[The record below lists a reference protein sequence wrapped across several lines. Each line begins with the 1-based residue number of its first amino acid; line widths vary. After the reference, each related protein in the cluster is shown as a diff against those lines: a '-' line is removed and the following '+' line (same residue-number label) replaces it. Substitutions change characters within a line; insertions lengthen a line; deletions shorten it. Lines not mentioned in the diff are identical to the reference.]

1 MFSKCIPAYAEG
13 PVQVPLL
20 TVKPSKPQAVTWSDF
35 HSTFLCERFY
45 NLCEKESGDSQF
57 CHYRQIYKTHTS
69 FLYGQLHF
77 QVNVFWHKQSSNSCQ
92 LNRENVKAWK
102 EKKDLMDQKY
112 VAVFQRFILSTYCT
126 CLWLPCSLSEN
137 CVHPVMFPV
146 WVFVTGSF
154 QPKTPLFLKGMLLAI
169 IHWWI
174 QPVCW
179 LMQCV
184 LLLNNSYTP
193 NDSRSALLCLALFA
207 AMYWRGSLNLRMNL
221 EEMNVQKW
229 KPLHCTLEK
238 LQKLNYLMRVNSTY
252 NNLALNKWWRSLL
265 SSSNHQT
272 IRKQSDAKT
281 NLWAVLTMCQHKA
294 KHWVSAIKWVLM
306 RS

>member
-1 MFSKCIPAYAEG
+1 MWLFSKDLFFPHTVLVFDC
-13 PVQVPLL
+13 PVAFQKTAFIQSCFQCGSLWL
-20 TVKPSKPQAVTWSDF
+20 DHF
-35 HSTFLCERFY
+35 
-45 NLCEKESGDSQF
+45 NLKLHCSSRECCWQLYTGESSQF
-57 CHYRQIYKTHTS
+57 V
-69 FLYGQLHF
+69 G
-77 QVNVFWHKQSSNSCQ
+77 
-92 LNRENVKAWK
+92 
-102 EKKDLMDQKY
+102 
-112 VAVFQRFILSTYCT
+112 
-126 CLWLPCSLSEN
+126 SL
-137 CVHPVMFPV
+137 
-146 WVFVTGSF
+146 
-154 QPKTPLFLKGMLLAI
+154 
-169 IHWWI
+169 
-174 QPVCW
+174 
-179 LMQCV
+179 QCV